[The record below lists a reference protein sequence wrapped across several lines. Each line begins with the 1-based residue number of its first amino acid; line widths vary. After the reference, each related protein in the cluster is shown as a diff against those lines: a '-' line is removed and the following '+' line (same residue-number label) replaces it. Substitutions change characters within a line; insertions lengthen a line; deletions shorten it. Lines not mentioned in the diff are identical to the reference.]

1 MPVSELKLIKRCFEY
16 CEIDQIRKIPKNTRG
31 IYVIYRRREVK
42 GQEQYN
48 VVYIGMARGNKSG
61 ARSRLDEHKESKKN
75 KWTHFSIFEVW
86 ENIFEDEVAELEGLF
101 RHIYRKDLKANALAK
116 QRSFKKLDNVR
127 EKLAN

>member
-1 MPVSELKLIKRCFEY
+1 
-16 CEIDQIRKIPKNTRG
+16 
-31 IYVIYRRREVK
+31 
-42 GQEQYN
+42 
-48 VVYIGMARGNKSG
+48 
-61 ARSRLDEHKESKKN
+61 
-75 KWTHFSIFEVW
+75 VW

>member
-31 IYVIYRRREVK
+31 IYVLYRRREVK

-86 ENIFEDEVAELEGLF
+86 ENIFEDEVAELEVG
-101 RHIYRKDLKANALAK
+101 K
-116 QRSFKKLDNVR
+116 RSG
-127 EKLAN
+127 A

>member
-31 IYVIYRRREVK
+31 IYVLYRRREVK